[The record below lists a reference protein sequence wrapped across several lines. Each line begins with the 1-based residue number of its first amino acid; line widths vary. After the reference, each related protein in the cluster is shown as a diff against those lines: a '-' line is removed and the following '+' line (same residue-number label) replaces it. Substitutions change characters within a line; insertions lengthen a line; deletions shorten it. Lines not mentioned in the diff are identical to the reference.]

1 MASTTS
7 FVETKEKFNLQ
18 FEQNDYVADVNDM
31 ETGPF
36 SATTME
42 KYDVREEGNLSI
54 NDDIPKE
61 LIVHTN
67 IENCEEVKTLDS
79 FFNPGRPLVLT
90 FGSFSWRPWRQKAK
104 IVTSIYE
111 NFKSKVDFLAVYISE
126 AHATDEWK
134 LYTDVCFEQPKK
146 IEERVEICKKFATRL
161 HGRVKIVIDGMDN
174 LCRDAFSA
182 WPERLYIIGMNGKIA
197 YKGDLGP
204 DGYLPTEVE
213 SWLNKHVAL

>member
-90 FGSFSWRPWRQKAK
+90 FGSFS
-104 IVTSIYE
+104 
-111 NFKSKVDFLAVYISE
+111 
-126 AHATDEWK
+126 
-134 LYTDVCFEQPKK
+134 
-146 IEERVEICKKFATRL
+146 
-161 HGRVKIVIDGMDN
+161 
-174 LCRDAFSA
+174 
-182 WPERLYIIGMNGKIA
+182 
-197 YKGDLGP
+197 
-204 DGYLPTEVE
+204 
-213 SWLNKHVAL
+213 

>member
-1 MASTTS
+1 MIMASTTS

-67 IENCEEVKTLDS
+67 IENCEEVCPHFEKNLGILKFLEPPSPCEIFLD
-79 FFNPGRPLVLT
+79 RHWT
-90 FGSFSWRPWRQKAK
+90 
-104 IVTSIYE
+104 IV
-111 NFKSKVDFLAVYISE
+111 A
-126 AHATDEWK
+126 
-134 LYTDVCFEQPKK
+134 
-146 IEERVEICKKFATRL
+146 
-161 HGRVKIVIDGMDN
+161 
-174 LCRDAFSA
+174 
-182 WPERLYIIGMNGKIA
+182 
-197 YKGDLGP
+197 
-204 DGYLPTEVE
+204 
-213 SWLNKHVAL
+213 